1 MPTIYVRWNLGI
13 CLRFVNNLSKRCPFA
28 DFKGLKLDLC
38 TNLQRKHCIG
48 EQIFLV
54 VMELLNNAHHIREM
68 EFGDLPQICK

>member
-38 TNLQRKHCIG
+38 TNLQQKAVHWRANLFRG
-48 EQIFLV
+48 NGV
-54 VMELLNNAHHIREM
+54 PR
-68 EFGDLPQICK
+68 